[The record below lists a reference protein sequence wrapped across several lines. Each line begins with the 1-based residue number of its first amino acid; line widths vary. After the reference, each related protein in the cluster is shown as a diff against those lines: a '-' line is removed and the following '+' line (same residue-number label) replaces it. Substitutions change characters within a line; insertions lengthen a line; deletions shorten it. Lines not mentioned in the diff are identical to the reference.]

1 MMSGD
6 HNMNQRDQT
15 IDFEDFFEDLKE
27 YVFVPSNQNIE
38 KNESKSIVL
47 NREQIEKLYEIV
59 SHFKEINKFIVE
71 TDHSS
76 GIGVGVVVRF
86 ELFRKNDA
94 QIDITDVKEW

>member
-1 MMSGD
+1 MSGD
-6 HNMNQRDQT
+6 HNMNQRDQ
-15 IDFEDFFEDLKE
+15 IDFEDLKE
-27 YVFVPSNQNIE
+27 YVLVRSNQNIE
-38 KNESKSIVL
+38 KNESKSIAL

-59 SHFKEINKFIVE
+59 SHFKEINKFTIE

-86 ELFRKNDA
+86 DLFQKNDT